1 MWKYNAYRRHTWI
14 MTIAHIHVH
23 DSSGEMGWIL
33 NMNLFTRVNT
43 SILLLNSVK
52 KIEIYGDW
60 LIDWLIDWCLMPTLA
75 VFQLYHHHGV
85 QKIFLE
91 KNKK

>member
-1 MWKYNAYRRHTWI
+1 

-60 LIDWLIDWCLMPTLA
+60 LIDWLI
-75 VFQLYHHHGV
+75 GV
-85 QKIFLE
+85 
-91 KNKK
+91 